1 MNETM
6 TAENFFSSLKSR
18 FLALL
23 EQEGLLEKEVEIV
36 SRALSPR
43 EAIGDTTRKDFP
55 IITGKDVMIQAQ
67 CMGALGQ
74 AFTDAPT
81 AFVGTLQEICDL
93 DLSQDSHN
101 RGLFIAALNAVMKY
115 LGKVEC
121 TVHCRNEGPELCSHD
136 AVDYIRTTYGSP
148 KIALIGY
155 QPSLLERL
163 AQNFEVEVVDLN
175 EKNIGAERYGVV
187 VSDGRDLSVTERLCD
202 WADLILCTGSTICNG
217 TIVNFLKYEGKI
229 LYFGTTLAGAAPLM
243 GLPRLCFADRY
254 Q

>member
-1 MNETM
+1 MNGPI
-6 TAENFFSSLKSR
+6 TAATFFTVLKER
-18 FLALL
+18 FLTLL
-23 EQEGLLEKEVEIV
+23 EAEGILNQEVEIGTR
-36 SRALSPR
+36 SLTPR

-55 IITGKDVMIQAQ
+55 IITGKDVMVQAQ

-101 RGLFIAALNAVMKY
+101 RGLFVAALNAVMKY

-121 TVHCRNEGPELCSHD
+121 TVHCRNDGPELCSFD
-136 AVDYIRTTYGSP
+136 AVQYIRETYGDP

-163 AQNFEVEVVDLN
+163 SQNFKVEVVDLN
-175 EKNIGAERYGVV
+175 EKNIGFERYGVT
-187 VSDGRDLSVTERLCD
+187 VSDGRDWSVTERLCD

-217 TIVNFLKYEGKI
+217 TIVNFLPYEGKI
-229 LYFGTTLAGAAPLM
+229 LSFGTTLAGAAPLM
-243 GLPRLCFADRY
+243 DLPRLCFADRY